1 MISIVF
7 LTNGGKSVTAPDNS
21 NLLRV
26 SLRQQGGIPFKCG
39 AGICGTCRCKVE
51 RGIENT
57 DKVKPKERKH
67 LSDADVAAG
76 YRMACQT
83 FIEQGEVEVSWI
95 PPHERAPGTPGY
107 APLRASAAAAPAEPP
122 APAPVAPAAMS
133 APAAPAARPIAAAVA
148 TAAAREAEPTPA
160 PTVVSAPNVI
170 SMKREAT
177 MQASSLNYVAGEWHP
192 AADSAIFEDRNPADE
207 RDLIAT
213 FPDSGTADVTAA
225 VNALQKGWPAWWA
238 ASPEVRADVLFKAA
252 DIMARRA
259 DEIADELTREEG
271 KTRAEAR
278 AEARRIAANFRLY
291 AGEALRLNGE
301 TFPGEANQIVLSLRQ
316 PVGVVAVITPWN
328 FPLSMAARKIAPALA
343 AGNAVIFKPSEI
355 TPLMGQRLVEVL
367 LEAGLPKDVI
377 ALVHGRGAKVGKAIT
392 ASAIDALTFTGSYAV
407 GRQIAAALSTDVRA
421 QLEMGGKN
429 ATIVLAD
436 ADIDKAVG
444 IIERGAFGLTGQ
456 ACTGTSRVLV
466 ARPLYEPMVAKLA
479 AAAGKIK
486 VGPGAED
493 GVRMGPLATSAQ
505 YDKVRSYI
513 EIARAEGSRID
524 VGGEF
529 LRGNGDARLANGN
542 FMSPAVIS
550 EVPASSRLLR
560 EEIFGPVVAVRAV
573 EDAEEAMAIADETE
587 YGLAVSLVTNDL
599 NAVIRFARGTR
610 HGIVK
615 VNAPT
620 TGVSLN
626 APFGGF
632 KHSSN
637 QAAKEQGGANVMDFY
652 TRIKTVYLGG

>member
-1 MISIVF
+1 MISITF
-7 LTNGGKSVTAPDNS
+7 LTNAGKTVSVPENS

-39 AGICGTCRCKVE
+39 AGICGTCRCK
-51 RGIENT
+51 IENGAEHL
-57 DKVKPKERKH
+57 DPVKQKERKH
-67 LSDADVAAG
+67 LTDADIANG

-83 FIEQGEVEVSWI
+83 FVVDGDVSVSWI
-95 PPHERAPGTPGY
+95 PLAERKSVAHASTGLPKAPETGTP
-107 APLRASAAAAPAEPP
+107 APQPAPTPTREAAQPVAAT
-122 APAPVAPAAMS
+122 APAPQPARAPPRHES
-133 APAAPAARPIAAAVA
+133 P
-148 TAAAREAEPTPA
+148 
-160 PTVVSAPNVI
+160 
-170 SMKREAT
+170 
-177 MQASSLNYVAGEWHP
+177 MQPSNLNYVGGQWQP
-192 AADSAIFEDRNPADE
+192 AADATTFEDRNPADD
-207 RDLIAT
+207 RDLVAT
-213 FPDSGTADVTAA
+213 FPDSGSSDVAAA
-225 VNALQKGWPAWWA
+225 VDALQGAWPAWWA

-259 DEIADELTREEG
+259 DEIAEELTREEG
-271 KTRAEAR
+271 KTRSEAR

-301 TFPGEANQIVLSLRQ
+301 TYPSEGNQIVLSLRQ

-343 AGNAVIFKPSEI
+343 AGNAVIFKPSEV

-367 LEAGLPKDVI
+367 LEAGLPPSVI
-377 ALVHGRGAKVGKAIT
+377 ALVHGRGAKVGQAIT
-392 ASAIDALTFTGSYAV
+392 ASGIDALTFTGSFAV
-407 GRQIAAALSTDVRA
+407 GRQIASAVSTDIRL

-429 ATIVLAD
+429 ATVVLAD

-466 ARPLYEPMVAKLA
+466 ARPLYDQVVAKLA
-479 AAAGKIK
+479 AAAAKIK
-486 VGPGAED
+486 VGPGGED
-493 GVRMGPLATSAQ
+493 GVRMGPLATAAQ
-505 YDKVRSYI
+505 YDKVLSYVR
-513 EIARAEGSRID
+513 IARDEGCRID
-524 VGGEF
+524 VGGDA
-529 LRGNGDARLANGN
+529 LRDNGDARLANGY
-542 FMSPAVIS
+542 FMSPAVVS
-550 EVPASSRLLR
+550 EVPATSRLLR

-573 EDAEEAMAIADETE
+573 DGPDEAMAIADETE

-599 NAVIRFARGTR
+599 GAVVRFARGTR
-610 HGIVK
+610 HGVVK

-637 QAAKEQGGANVMDFY
+637 QAAKEQGGANVIDFY
-652 TRIKTVYLGG
+652 TRIKTVYLGT

>member
-1 MISIVF
+1 MISITF
-7 LTNGGKSVTAPDNS
+7 ITNGGKTVSVPENS

-39 AGICGTCRCKVE
+39 AGICGTCRCKIE
-51 RGIENT
+51 SGIEHT
-57 DKVKPKERKH
+57 DKVKQKERKH
-67 LSDADVAAG
+67 LTDDDLAAG

-83 FIEQGEVEVSWI
+83 FVEKGNISVSWI
-95 PPHERAPGTPGY
+95 PLADREKTPRSVTGAPKTPETG
-107 APLRASAAAAPAEPP
+107 PSGPRPESPPSAEAAAPAT
-122 APAPVAPAAMS
+122 
-133 APAAPAARPIAAAVA
+133 AAVS
-148 TAAAREAEPTPA
+148 EPQLGSAQHRSESPMP
-160 PTVVSAPNVI
+160 PTH
-170 SMKREAT
+170 
-177 MQASSLNYVAGEWHP
+177 LNYVRGQWQP
-192 AADSAIFEDRNPADE
+192 AADAATFEDRNPADS

-213 FPDSGTADVTAA
+213 FPDSGSADVTAA
-225 VNALQKGWPAWWA
+225 VAALQAGWPAWWEG
-238 ASPEVRADVLFKAA
+238 SPEKRADVLFKAA

-259 DEIADELTREEG
+259 DEIAEELTREEG
-271 KTRAEAR
+271 KTRTEAR
-278 AEARRIAANFRLY
+278 NEARRIAANFRLY

-301 TFPGEANQIVLSLRQ
+301 TFPSDSSQIVLSLRQ

-343 AGNAVIFKPSEI
+343 AGNAVIYKPSEI

-367 LEAGLPKDVI
+367 LEAGLPPDVI
-377 ALVHGRGAKVGKAIT
+377 ALVHGRGAKVGQAIT
-392 ASAIDALTFTGSYAV
+392 SAGIDALTFTGSFAV
-407 GRQIAAALSTDVRA
+407 GRQIAAAVSTDIRI

-429 ATIVLAD
+429 ATVVLAD
-436 ADIDKAVG
+436 ADVDKAVA
-444 IIERGAFGLTGQ
+444 IIQRGAFGLTGQ

-466 ARPLYEPMVAKLA
+466 ARPLYEQVVARLA
-479 AAAGKIK
+479 EVAAKIT
-486 VGPGAED
+486 VGPGGDD
-493 GVRMGPLATSAQ
+493 GVGMGPLATAAQ
-505 YDKVRSYI
+505 YDKVQSYVRL
-513 EIARAEGSRID
+513 AREEGSRID
-524 VGGEF
+524 AGGQF
-529 LRGNGDARLANGN
+529 LRGNGDARLVNGY

-550 EVPASSRLLR
+550 EVPAGSRLLR

-573 EDAEEAMAIADETE
+573 DGPDEAMAIADETE
-587 YGLAVSLVTNDL
+587 YGLAVSLITNDL
-599 NAVIRFARGTR
+599 GAVVRFARGTR

-652 TRIKTVYLGG
+652 TRIKTVYLGI